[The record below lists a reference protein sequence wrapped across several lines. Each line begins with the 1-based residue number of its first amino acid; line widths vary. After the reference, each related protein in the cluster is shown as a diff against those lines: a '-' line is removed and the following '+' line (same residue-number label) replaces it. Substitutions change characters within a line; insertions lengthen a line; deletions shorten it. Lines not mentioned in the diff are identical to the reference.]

1 MKSIFSVPALVKN
14 IFKYDSREELEYK
27 TIDMVSVFF
36 GIILYL
42 ENVHNIDNL
51 AVVLLTYIVGSALI
65 LMPIISKRI
74 HNNNKRN
81 FYLGY
86 VIFLAAVLTLYALFG
101 VNDGMANYWAVLT
114 MLVVMTLYGMPTG
127 LAWGTYFFTLCS
139 VFFWTPIRHIMPYHY
154 TDEYCFVFPLIFLC
168 SFVGSFVANLFY
180 KKGRIEQERQDEQL
194 HKELEGALD
203 NLDEAMIESVKIIST
218 MIDERDMYT
227 KEHSVRV
234 AKYSKMLADEYGF
247 GNDVKRMR
255 SIYNAA
261 LLHDMGKIAIPDEIL
276 KLGQRLSDEE
286 YEAMKL
292 HTVYGEAILKELTFL
307 PTVYYGAKYHHENL
321 DGTGYPAGIMGDEI
335 PIEARIITVADTL
348 DAMNSKRVYRDP
360 RSKEYILKTFREGA
374 GTQFDKEIAD
384 IVCRLIEEGKIKIV
398 AEDEQ
403 DS

>member
-1 MKSIFSVPALVKN
+1 MKSLFSVPILVGDV
-14 IFKYDSREELEYK
+14 FRYDSLQELEYK
-27 TIDMVSVFF
+27 TIDRVSVFF

-42 ENVHNIDNL
+42 ENFKNVDNL
-51 AVVLLTYIVGSALI
+51 KVVLLTYLVGTALI

-74 HNNNKRN
+74 HSRRV

-86 VIFLAAVLTLYALFG
+86 VIFLAIMLTFYALYG
-101 VNDGMANYWAVLT
+101 INDGMANYWTLLT
-114 MLVVMTLYGMPTG
+114 MFVIMTLYGMPTG
-127 LAWGTYFFTLCS
+127 LLWGTYFFILGV
-139 VFFWTPIRHIMPYHY
+139 VFFWTPIRHIMPYNY
-154 TDEYCFVFPLIFLC
+154 TEEYCFAFPLIFLC
-168 SFVGSFVANLFY
+168 SFIGSFAANLFY
-180 KKGRIEQERQDEQL
+180 KKGRIEQEERDKSLQ
-194 HKELEGALD
+194 KELDIALEG
-203 NLDEAMIESVKIIST
+203 LDEAMIESVKIISNI
-218 MIDERDMYT
+218 IDERDMYT

-234 AKYSKMLADEYGF
+234 AKYSRMIADEYGF

-276 KLGQRLSDEE
+276 KVGQRLSDDE
-286 YEAMKL
+286 YEAMKM

-307 PTVYYGAKYHHENL
+307 PTVYYGAKYHHESL

-360 RSKEYILKTFREGA
+360 RSRDYIVKTFKEGS
-374 GTQFDKEIAD
+374 GTQFDPEIAN
-384 IVCRLIEEGKIKIV
+384 IACRLIEEGKIKIV
-398 AEDEQ
+398 AENES